1 MFKYYRGAILVAA
14 LALVVGFFL
23 GGWAGVAIV
32 AVLGVLETSL
42 SFDNSVVDASIIKN
56 WSPVW
61 RNRFLTFGMPVAV
74 FGMRFAFPLLIVAV
88 VANMGPI
95 NALLLAIHD
104 PKQYESILTSV
115 HNEISAFGGA
125 FLMML
130 FLKFFFDEEKEIYW
144 VSMIEKPLS
153 MLARLEA
160 IEILIV
166 LATVLTTAAFIAPGE
181 KLAFIT
187 AGVAGLMA
195 YVAADGIGA
204 LVGGDSIEGG
214 KRIIK
219 EGIVGLMYVELIDAT
234 FSFDGVI
241 AAFALTNNV
250 FVMMVGLAIGAMAVR
265 SMTLHLVDK
274 GALSEFRYLEHGAFW
289 AIGILAIIMFVG
301 TSVHV
306 PEVVTGL
313 VGACAIAAALYSSI
327 RANRLD
333 ASVEFETH

>member
-153 MLARLEA
+153 M
-160 IEILIV
+160 
-166 LATVLTTAAFIAPGE
+166 FIAPGE